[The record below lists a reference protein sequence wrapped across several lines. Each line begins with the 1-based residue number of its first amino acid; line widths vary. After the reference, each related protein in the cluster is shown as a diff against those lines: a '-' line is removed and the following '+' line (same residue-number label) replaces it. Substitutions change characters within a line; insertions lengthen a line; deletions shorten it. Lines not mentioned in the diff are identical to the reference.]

1 MEIKKVILS
10 RGRAQNISTH
20 DILTDFDLVV
30 PESELKAYADIVKNA
45 DAIEPIPDSIVGL
58 GAVRNWILDHYK
70 EEIVVMFDDD
80 IKYCLS
86 VLNVS
91 PVRIENREEVEAVI
105 FNAALNAWE
114 AEAKCFSFS
123 QTCDVRK
130 YSHSHPFLLS
140 SWVGSV
146 VGVIGRELRFTEKNK
161 LKVDIDFTLQN
172 LKKHRIVW
180 IDARFGFVPTRDT
193 NVGGN
198 SAFRS
203 QDQLEK
209 EIQFLKDKWGKH
221 IKVSN
226 NKSKYRTSINVKR
239 TQQLTV

>member
-1 MEIKKVILS
+1 MEPKKVILS
-10 RGRAQNISTH
+10 RGRAQHISTH
-20 DILTDFDLVV
+20 HILTDFDLVV
-30 PESELKAYADIVKNA
+30 PESELQAYADVVKNA
-45 DAIEPIPDSIVGL
+45 NAIVPILDSIVGL

-70 EEIVVMFDDD
+70 EEVVVMFDDD

-86 VLNVS
+86 LLKFS
-91 PVRIENREEVEAVI
+91 PTRIKCLQDIETII
-105 FNAALNAWE
+105 FNTAMNAWE
-114 AEAKCFSFS
+114 SGAKCFGFS

-130 YSHSHPFLLS
+130 YSHSHPFLLN

-172 LKKHRIVW
+172 LKTHRIVW

-209 EIQFLKDKWGKH
+209 EIQFLMDKWGKH

-226 NKSKYRTSINVKR
+226 NKSKYRPRVNVKR
-239 TQQLTV
+239 TQKLTV

>member
-1 MEIKKVILS
+1 MQPKKVILS
-10 RGRAQNISTH
+10 RGRSQHITTH
-20 DILTDFDLVV
+20 HILQDFELVV
-30 PESELKAYADIVKNA
+30 PESEIPDYQTIVKNA
-45 DAIEPIPDSIVGL
+45 NEIIGIPDAVVGL
-58 GAVRNWILDHYK
+58 GSVRNWILDHYAD
-70 EEIVVMFDDD
+70 EVVVMFDDD
-80 IKYCLS
+80 IKYCVS
-86 VLNVS
+86 VLNFS
-91 PVRIENREEVEAVI
+91 PVRMEHPDEIEGIIYNC
-105 FNAALNAWE
+105 ALNAYE
-114 AEAKCFSFS
+114 AGARCFSFS

-130 YSHSHPFLLS
+130 YSHSQPFLLN

-180 IDARFGFVPTRDT
+180 VDARFGFVPTRDT

-203 QDQLEK
+203 QEQLEV

-226 NKSKYRTSINVKR
+226 NKSKYRTTINVKR

>member
-1 MEIKKVILS
+1 MQLKKVILS
-10 RGRAQNISTH
+10 RGRSQHISTH
-20 DILTDFDLVV
+20 DILTGFDLVV
-30 PESELKAYADIVKNA
+30 PVSEVSDYMAMVKNA
-45 DAIEPIPDSIVGL
+45 DAIVPIPDEVVGL
-58 GAVRNWILDHYK
+58 GAVRNWILDHY
-70 EEIVVMFDDD
+70 EEEVVIMFDDD

-86 VLNVS
+86 VLNLS
-91 PVRIENREEVEAVI
+91 PVRMDHPDEIEGIIVNC
-105 FNAALNAWE
+105 ALNAEE
-114 AEAKCFSFS
+114 AGAKCFSFS

-130 YSHSHPFLLS
+130 YSHSQPFLLN

-180 IDARFGFVPTRDT
+180 VDARFGFVPTRDT

-203 QDQLEK
+203 QEQLDL

-221 IKVSN
+221 LKVSN
-226 NKSKYRTSINVKR
+226 SKSKYKTSINVKR

>member
-1 MEIKKVILS
+1 MEVKKVILS
-10 RGRAQNISTH
+10 RGRALHISTNE
-20 DILTDFDLVV
+20 ILTDFDLVV
-30 PESELKAYADIVKNA
+30 PESELQSYAVMVKNA
-45 DAIEPIPDSIVGL
+45 NSIIGIPDEVIGL
-58 GAVRNWILDHYK
+58 GTVRNWILSHYK
-70 EEIVVMFDDD
+70 EEVLIMFDDD
-80 IKYCLS
+80 IKYCMS
-86 VLNVS
+86 TLNVS
-91 PVRIENREEVEAVI
+91 PVKIENRDDIEKI
-105 FNAALNAWE
+105 ICNASLNAYE
-114 AEAKCFSFS
+114 AGAKCFGFS

-130 YSHSHPFLLS
+130 YSHSQPFLLS

-146 VGVIGRELRFTEKNK
+146 VGVIGRDLRFTEKNK

-203 QDQLEK
+203 QEQLEL

>member
-10 RGRAQNISTH
+10 RGRALYITTH

-30 PESELKAYADIVKNA
+30 PESELESYSVMVKNA
-45 DAIEPIPDSIVGL
+45 SEIIGIPDEIVGL
-58 GAVRNWILDHYK
+58 GSVRNWILEYYK
-70 EEIVVMFDDD
+70 EEVLIMFDDD
-80 IKYCLS
+80 IKYCMS
-86 VLNVS
+86 TLNFS
-91 PVRIENREEVEAVI
+91 PVRIENREEIEMII
-105 FNAALNAWE
+105 FNAALNAYD
-114 AEAKCFSFS
+114 AGAKCFGFS

-130 YSHSHPFLLS
+130 YSHCQPFLLN
-140 SWVGSV
+140 SWIGSV
-146 VGVIGRELRFTEKNK
+146 VGVIGRELKFTEKNR

-180 IDARFGFVPTRDT
+180 TDARFGFVPTRDT

-203 QDQLEK
+203 QEQLEK

-226 NKSKYRTSINVKR
+226 NKSKYRTTINVKR